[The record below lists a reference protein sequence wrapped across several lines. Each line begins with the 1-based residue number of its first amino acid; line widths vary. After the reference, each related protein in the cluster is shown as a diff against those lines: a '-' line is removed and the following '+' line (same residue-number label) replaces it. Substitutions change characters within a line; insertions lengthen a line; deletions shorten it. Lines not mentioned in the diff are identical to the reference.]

1 MLSVEEA
8 RARIVA
14 GFKPLGIEQVGL
26 AEALGRVLAEDLASR
41 VDQPP
46 VAVSAMDGYAVRA
59 ADVAGLPVT
68 LKLVGYSQAGAGHAG
83 TVGAGEAV
91 RIFTGAPV
99 PAGADAIVIQE
110 NTKAEG
116 ERVSVTDGKAPAG
129 RFIRP
134 AGLDFRSGQVLLK
147 AGRRLTAR
155 DVGLAAAMN
164 RPWLRVRRR
173 PRIAILATGDE
184 VVMPGE
190 PVGPNQILGSNSL
203 TLAAFVTAC
212 GGEAVQLGIAP
223 DDRDA
228 LARMAAGAAGTD
240 LLMTTGGASVGD
252 HDLIQEVLGGQGFA
266 LDFWKIAMRPG
277 KPLIFGRIGPTPVLG
292 LPGNPVSTVVCA
304 TVFLRP
310 AMAAMLG
317 EAAGLEASE
326 TALLAADL
334 PANDERQDYLRATL
348 SRDAQGRT
356 TARAFDR
363 QDSSMLATVA
373 HADALIVRAP
383 QAPAAKAGEPVEI
396 LRLAGGCLSI

>member
-26 AEALGRVLAEDLASR
+26 AEALGRVLAEDVASR

-59 ADVAGLPVT
+59 SDVTTTPVA
-68 LKLVGYSQAGAGHAG
+68 LKLVGYAAAGGG
-83 TVGAGEAV
+83 YDGVGGPGEAV

-116 ERVSVTDGKAPAG
+116 DRVSVVDGKAPAG
-129 RFIRP
+129 RFVRP
-134 AGLDFRSGQVLLK
+134 SGLDFKSGQVLLK
-147 AGRRLTAR
+147 AGRCLTAR

-173 PRIAILATGDE
+173 PRVAILATGDE

-190 PVGPNQILGSNSL
+190 PVGPSQILGSNSL

-212 GGEAVQLGIAP
+212 GGVAVQLGFAP
-223 DDRDA
+223 DDREA

-252 HDLIQEVLGGQGFA
+252 HDLIREVLGGQGFA

-317 EAAGLEASE
+317 ETEEPETAE

-348 SRDAQGRT
+348 SRDAEGRT
-356 TARAFDR
+356 TVRAFGR

-373 HADALIVRAP
+373 RADGLIVRPPHA
-383 QAPAAKAGEPVEI
+383 AAAKAGEPVEV
-396 LRLAGGCLSI
+396 LRLGGGYLSI

>member
-26 AEALGRVLAEDLASR
+26 AEALGRVLAEDVASR

-59 ADVAGLPVT
+59 SDVTTTPVA
-68 LKLVGYSQAGAGHAG
+68 LKLVGYAAAGGG
-83 TVGAGEAV
+83 YDGVVGPGEAV

-116 ERVSVTDGKAPAG
+116 DRVSVVDGKAPAG
-129 RFIRP
+129 RFVRP
-134 AGLDFRSGQVLLK
+134 SGLDFKSGQVLLK
-147 AGRRLTAR
+147 AGRCLTAR

-173 PRIAILATGDE
+173 PRVAILATGDE

-190 PVGPNQILGSNSL
+190 PVGPSQILGSNSL

-223 DDRDA
+223 DDREA

-252 HDLIQEVLGGQGFA
+252 HDLIREVLGGQGFA

-317 EAAGLEASE
+317 ETEEPETAE

-348 SRDAQGRT
+348 SRDAEGRT
-356 TARAFDR
+356 TVRAFGR

-373 HADALIVRAP
+373 RADGLIVRPPHA
-383 QAPAAKAGEPVEI
+383 AAAKAGEPVEV
-396 LRLAGGCLSI
+396 LRLGGGYLSI